1 MLSRPLNTVIF
12 TKHNKI
18 LAVTPPLTISIV
30 CHKKNHSVTFE
41 NCNRV
46 IVHLDL
52 YGVIQIEI
60 VVSATGF
67 GFLGKSIYGKYFADE
82 NFIIKH
88 YGSGWLCMANAGKDT
103 NSSQFYI
110 TLARTA
116 WLDGHHTCFGKVL
129 KGMVS
134 Y

>member
-1 MLSRPLNTVIF
+1 M
-12 TKHNKI
+12 
-18 LAVTPPLTISIV
+18 
-30 CHKKNHSVTFE
+30 KKFVE
-41 NCNRV
+41 CWR
-46 IVHLDL
+46 I
-52 YGVIQIEI
+52 YGVNRTL
-60 VVSATGF
+60 SNGRL
-67 GFLGKSIYGKYFADE
+67 FLGKSIYGKYFADE

-110 TLARTA
+110 TLTRTA

-134 Y
+134 QA

>member
-1 MLSRPLNTVIF
+1 MFVYQHI
-12 TKHNKI
+12 
-18 LAVTPPLTISIV
+18 
-30 CHKKNHSVTFE
+30 
-41 NCNRV
+41 
-46 IVHLDL
+46 
-52 YGVIQIEI
+52 
-60 VVSATGF
+60 F
-67 GFLGKSIYGKYFADE
+67 GFSGKSIYGKYFADE

-134 Y
+134 YLNFVLY

>member
-1 MLSRPLNTVIF
+1 MNRTLSNGRL
-12 TKHNKI
+12 
-18 LAVTPPLTISIV
+18 
-30 CHKKNHSVTFE
+30 
-41 NCNRV
+41 
-46 IVHLDL
+46 
-52 YGVIQIEI
+52 
-60 VVSATGF
+60 
-67 GFLGKSIYGKYFADE
+67 FLGKSIYGKYFADE

-110 TLARTA
+110 TLTRTA

-134 Y
+134 QA